1 MNYLK
6 LFCLSMF
13 LLLFKCTAAD
23 GNPTGK
29 FAANLK
35 IASFNLRC
43 WRDPAPNDLPNR
55 GKRIQQFIADQKW
68 DIFGAQEVQPAHFP
82 FVTNLNYHYIG
93 EGRSDRGEKTEFSPV
108 FYNPETLEML
118 SCRTFWLSLTPEVKG
133 SVSWKSACTRIC
145 TYGIFRHKASGR
157 KFVFVNTHLDNRS
170 KEARLEGM
178 KLIVKTISA
187 LPEKLPV
194 IITGD
199 FNDFPGSAPLKVLA
213 SKFTDASAKAAVK
226 NITSLASYHG
236 YKADPTARRDT
247 QPIDYIFVN
256 DMVKVNSFKLADNF
270 KNGLSPSD
278 HFPVEAEIMF

>member
-1 MNYLK
+1 MG
-6 LFCLSMF
+6 
-13 LLLFKCTAAD
+13 TR
-23 GNPTGK
+23 K

-35 IASFNLRC
+35 VASFNLRC

-93 EGRSDRGEKTEFSPV
+93 EGRSDRGERTEFSPV

-226 NITSLASYHG
+226 KHHLAG
-236 YKADPTARRDT
+236 
-247 QPIDYIFVN
+247 
-256 DMVKVNSFKLADNF
+256 KLPR
-270 KNGLSPSD
+270 L
-278 HFPVEAEIMF
+278 